1 MVSMRAV
8 IAAAPI
14 SLTVV
19 EKIRLGGALFCDCRS
34 ELNMGWIRQFDSEV
48 VGEKVSELLGTLQLA
63 PLRRARPPGTPHRA
77 TLALPR
83 RCGVLIEL
91 VPAGIRQSPAQ
102 NGVGET
108 GRIQ

>member
-34 ELNMGWIRQFDSEV
+34 ELNMG
-48 VGEKVSELLGTLQLA
+48 
-63 PLRRARPPGTPHRA
+63 
-77 TLALPR
+77 
-83 RCGVLIEL
+83 
-91 VPAGIRQSPAQ
+91 
-102 NGVGET
+102 
-108 GRIQ
+108 